1 MQEYDESFFR
11 AKANKRAG
19 ITWLALIFIAT
30 IYYGIKTKNGEIARG
45 YFIAFTVVG
54 WVTYITGY
62 IVSMIKGKA
71 AKEYKWV
78 LGICYLLF
86 YAVIAWTALDKISYI
101 FILPLLSIL
110 ILYKDPKFIKM
121 IMWFTLF
128 VLISS
133 NIYKGVA
140 KGMMDFVASE
150 ECALQFAIVLCC
162 FACCSSIRIMSSL
175 SSFAIVLCCF
185 ACTNMAIRHLV
196 ESDGALT
203 GSIESELAQVVQTV
217 EQVKDASNSI
227 VDGVTVVRELADENK
242 QGANNVVKDMG
253 TLAKN
258 NGILNDKTVSS
269 IEMTKVIDTQVKDVS
284 DLMEEFSKLIE
295 KSVEHADLSADELTE
310 VVEITNR
317 MSALSSKIETIL
329 ETFKKE
335 FENVKQET
343 STIEGI
349 TSQTNLLALNA
360 SIEAARAGEAGKGFA
375 VVADQIRSLSSGTQD
390 SSNSIMEALSHLEAT
405 SDEMLQSITETVE
418 LIQLNIEKVS
428 TVNKSVSD
436 ITSDATSLGDNIKV
450 VDSAVK
456 QVENSNETLT
466 ANMNQVGEIMQ
477 IMTESINNAE
487 QTTKTMLS
495 KYEASAKSA
504 TDIESVVGEL
514 MEELGIGGFMN
525 VSDIKSGMKFRMVI
539 EDQTN
544 AKEEYTGEVVDRKDN
559 NVYININ
566 NRAAFDDKR
575 RNLKCSFNAVV
586 DNVLYCWN
594 GIAIHNV
601 KAGEKGQFKLTID
614 TNPQVYN
621 RRKYPRMPLDN
632 KCTISVDGTDIT
644 YYGHMVNISANGFAF
659 SVNDSSFEN
668 MKGKNIVIEIDNF
681 DVIKDK
687 EIQGCIIRCSNDEG
701 NYIVGCRMPEDS
713 NEIKDYVN
721 KNYSE

>member
-162 FACCSSIRIMSSL
+162 FAC
-175 SSFAIVLCCF
+175 
-185 ACTNMAIRHLV
+185 TNMAIRHLV

-258 NGILNDKTVSS
+258 NDILNDKTVSS

-310 VVEITNR
+310 VVDITNR
-317 MSALSSKIETIL
+317 MSVLSSKIETIL

-405 SDEMLQSITETVE
+405 SDEMLESITETVE

-436 ITSDATSLGDNIKV
+436 ITSDATSLGDNIKI

-495 KYEASAKSA
+495 KYEASARSA

-539 EDQTN
+539 EGQTN
-544 AKEEYTGEVVDRKDN
+544 AREEYTGEVVDRKDN

-594 GIAIHNV
+594 DIAIHNV

-659 SVNDSSFEN
+659 SVNDSSFET
-668 MKGKNIVIEIDNF
+668 MKGQNIVIEIDNF

>member
-150 ECALQFAIVLCC
+150 ECALQ
-162 FACCSSIRIMSSL
+162 
-175 SSFAIVLCCF
+175 FAIVLCCF

-360 SIEAARAGEAGKGFA
+360 SIEAARAGEVGKGFA

>member
-162 FACCSSIRIMSSL
+162 FAC
-175 SSFAIVLCCF
+175 
-185 ACTNMAIRHLV
+185 TNMAIRHLV

-295 KSVEHADLSADELTE
+295 KSVKHADLSADELTE

-405 SDEMLQSITETVE
+405 SDEMLESITETVE

-477 IMTESINNAE
+477 IMTDSINNAE

-539 EDQTN
+539 EGQTN

-701 NYIVGCRMPEDS
+701 NYIVGCRMPDDS

>member
-162 FACCSSIRIMSSL
+162 FAC
-175 SSFAIVLCCF
+175 
-185 ACTNMAIRHLV
+185 TNMAIRHLV

-258 NGILNDKTVSS
+258 NDILNDKTVSS

-375 VVADQIRSLSSGTQD
+375 VVADQIRSLSSGTQE

-405 SDEMLQSITETVE
+405 SDEMLESITETVE

-436 ITSDATSLGDNIKV
+436 ITSDATSLGDNIKI

-495 KYEASAKSA
+495 KYEASARSA

-539 EDQTN
+539 EVQTN
-544 AKEEYTGEVVDRKDN
+544 AREEYTGEVVDRKDN

>member
-162 FACCSSIRIMSSL
+162 FAC
-175 SSFAIVLCCF
+175 
-185 ACTNMAIRHLV
+185 TNMAIRHLV

-258 NGILNDKTVSS
+258 NDILNDKTVSS

-295 KSVEHADLSADELTE
+295 KSVEHAGLSADELTE

-405 SDEMLQSITETVE
+405 SDEMLESITETVE

-436 ITSDATSLGDNIKV
+436 ITGDATSLGDNIKV

-525 VSDIKSGMKFRMVI
+525 VSDIKRGMKFRMVI
-539 EDQTN
+539 EGQTN

-575 RNLKCSFNAVV
+575 RNLKCAFNAVV

-601 KAGEKGQFKLTID
+601 KTGEKGQFKLTID

-713 NEIKDYVN
+713 NEIKEYVN

>member
-150 ECALQFAIVLCC
+150 ECALQ
-162 FACCSSIRIMSSL
+162 
-175 SSFAIVLCCF
+175 FAIVLCCF

-360 SIEAARAGEAGKGFA
+360 SIEAARAGKGFA

>member
-150 ECALQFAIVLCC
+150 ECALQ
-162 FACCSSIRIMSSL
+162 
-175 SSFAIVLCCF
+175 FAIVLCCF

-418 LIQLNIEKVS
+418 LIQLNIEKIS

-701 NYIVGCRMPEDS
+701 NYIVGCRMPDDS

>member
-150 ECALQFAIVLCC
+150 ECALQ
-162 FACCSSIRIMSSL
+162 
-175 SSFAIVLCCF
+175 FAIVLCCF

-575 RNLKCSFNAVV
+575 RNLKCSFNSVV

>member
-162 FACCSSIRIMSSL
+162 FAC
-175 SSFAIVLCCF
+175 
-185 ACTNMAIRHLV
+185 TNMAIRHLV

-310 VVEITNR
+310 VVDITNR
-317 MSALSSKIETIL
+317 MSVLSSKIETIL

-360 SIEAARAGEAGKGFA
+360 SIEAARAGEVGKGFA

-405 SDEMLQSITETVE
+405 SDEMLESITETVE

-495 KYEASAKSA
+495 KYEASARSA

-539 EDQTN
+539 EGQTN
-544 AKEEYTGEVVDRKDN
+544 AREEYTGEVVDRKDN

>member
-150 ECALQFAIVLCC
+150 ECALQ
-162 FACCSSIRIMSSL
+162 
-175 SSFAIVLCCF
+175 FAIVLCCF

-668 MKGKNIVIEIDNF
+668 IKGKNIVIEIDNF

>member
-162 FACCSSIRIMSSL
+162 FAC
-175 SSFAIVLCCF
+175 
-185 ACTNMAIRHLV
+185 TNMAIRHLV

-310 VVEITNR
+310 VVDITNR
-317 MSALSSKIETIL
+317 MSVLSSKIETIL

-405 SDEMLQSITETVE
+405 SDEMLESITETVE

-566 NRAAFDDKR
+566 NRATFDDKR

-594 GIAIHNV
+594 DIAIHNV

>member
-86 YAVIAWTALDKISYI
+86 YAVISWTALDKISYI

-150 ECALQFAIVLCC
+150 ECALQ
-162 FACCSSIRIMSSL
+162 
-175 SSFAIVLCCF
+175 FAIVLCCF

-405 SDEMLQSITETVE
+405 SDEMLESITETVE

-504 TDIESVVGEL
+504 TDIESVIGEL

-539 EDQTN
+539 EGQTN
-544 AKEEYTGEVVDRKDN
+544 AREEYTGEVVDRKDN

-594 GIAIHNV
+594 DIAIHNV

>member
-30 IYYGIKTKNGEIARG
+30 IHYGIKTKNGEIARG

-150 ECALQFAIVLCC
+150 ECALQ
-162 FACCSSIRIMSSL
+162 
-175 SSFAIVLCCF
+175 FAIVLCCF

>member
-150 ECALQFAIVLCC
+150 ECALQ
-162 FACCSSIRIMSSL
+162 
-175 SSFAIVLCCF
+175 FAIVLCCF

-504 TDIESVVGEL
+504 ADIESVVGEL

>member
-150 ECALQFAIVLCC
+150 ECALQ
-162 FACCSSIRIMSSL
+162 
-175 SSFAIVLCCF
+175 FAIVLCCF

-390 SSNSIMEALSHLEAT
+390 SSNSIMGALSHLEAT

>member
-150 ECALQFAIVLCC
+150 ECALQ
-162 FACCSSIRIMSSL
+162 
-175 SSFAIVLCCF
+175 FAIVLCCF

-632 KCTISVDGTDIT
+632 KCTISADGTDIT

>member
-86 YAVIAWTALDKISYI
+86 SAVIAWTALDKISYI

-150 ECALQFAIVLCC
+150 ECALQ
-162 FACCSSIRIMSSL
+162 
-175 SSFAIVLCCF
+175 FAIVLCCF

-258 NGILNDKTVSS
+258 NDILNDKTVSS

-405 SDEMLQSITETVE
+405 SDEMLESITETVE

-495 KYEASAKSA
+495 KYEASARSA

-539 EDQTN
+539 EGQTN
-544 AKEEYTGEVVDRKDN
+544 AREEYTGEVVDRKDN

-566 NRAAFDDKR
+566 NRATFDDKR

-594 GIAIHNV
+594 DIAIHNV

>member
-162 FACCSSIRIMSSL
+162 FAC
-175 SSFAIVLCCF
+175 
-185 ACTNMAIRHLV
+185 TNMAIRHLV

-258 NGILNDKTVSS
+258 NDILNDKTVSS

-360 SIEAARAGEAGKGFA
+360 SIEAARAGEAGKDFA
-375 VVADQIRSLSSGTQD
+375 VVADQIRSLSSGTQE

-405 SDEMLQSITETVE
+405 SDEMLESITETVE

-436 ITSDATSLGDNIKV
+436 ITSDATSLGDNIKI

-495 KYEASAKSA
+495 KYEASARSA

-539 EDQTN
+539 EGQTN
-544 AKEEYTGEVVDRKDN
+544 AREEYTGEVVDRKDN

>member
-162 FACCSSIRIMSSL
+162 FT
-175 SSFAIVLCCF
+175 
-185 ACTNMAIRHLV
+185 CTNMAIRHLV

>member
-162 FACCSSIRIMSSL
+162 FAC
-175 SSFAIVLCCF
+175 
-185 ACTNMAIRHLV
+185 TNMAIRHLV

-203 GSIESELAQVVQTV
+203 GSIESELAQVVHTV

>member
-133 NIYKGVA
+133 NIYKGVT

-150 ECALQFAIVLCC
+150 ECALQ
-162 FACCSSIRIMSSL
+162 
-175 SSFAIVLCCF
+175 FAIVLCCF

>member
-162 FACCSSIRIMSSL
+162 FAC
-175 SSFAIVLCCF
+175 
-185 ACTNMAIRHLV
+185 TNMAIRHLV

-295 KSVEHADLSADELTE
+295 KSVEHADLSADKLTE

-405 SDEMLQSITETVE
+405 SDEMLESITETVE

-566 NRAAFDDKR
+566 INNRAAFDDKR

-701 NYIVGCRMPEDS
+701 NYIVGCRMPDDS

>member
-162 FACCSSIRIMSSL
+162 FAC
-175 SSFAIVLCCF
+175 
-185 ACTNMAIRHLV
+185 TNMAIRHLV

-335 FENVKQET
+335 FENVKQQT

-701 NYIVGCRMPEDS
+701 NYIVGCRMPDDS

>member
-162 FACCSSIRIMSSL
+162 FAC
-175 SSFAIVLCCF
+175 
-185 ACTNMAIRHLV
+185 TNMAIRHLV

-317 MSALSSKIETIL
+317 MSVLSSKIETIL

-405 SDEMLQSITETVE
+405 SDEMLESITETVE

-436 ITSDATSLGDNIKV
+436 ITSDATSLGDNIKI

-539 EDQTN
+539 EGQTN
-544 AKEEYTGEVVDRKDN
+544 AREEYTGEVVDRKDN

-594 GIAIHNV
+594 DIAIHNV

-659 SVNDSSFEN
+659 SVNDSSFET
-668 MKGKNIVIEIDNF
+668 MKGQNIVIEIDNF

>member
-162 FACCSSIRIMSSL
+162 FAC
-175 SSFAIVLCCF
+175 
-185 ACTNMAIRHLV
+185 TNMAIRHLV

-295 KSVEHADLSADELTE
+295 KSVKHADLSADELTE

-375 VVADQIRSLSSGTQD
+375 VVADQIRSLSSGTQE

-405 SDEMLQSITETVE
+405 SDEMLESITETVE

-477 IMTESINNAE
+477 IMTDSINNAE

-539 EDQTN
+539 EGQTN
-544 AKEEYTGEVVDRKDN
+544 AREEYTGEVVDRKDN

-566 NRAAFDDKR
+566 NRATFDDKR

-594 GIAIHNV
+594 DIAIHNV

>member
-150 ECALQFAIVLCC
+150 ECALQ
-162 FACCSSIRIMSSL
+162 
-175 SSFAIVLCCF
+175 FAIVLCCF

-721 KNYSE
+721 NNYSE

>member
-162 FACCSSIRIMSSL
+162 FAC
-175 SSFAIVLCCF
+175 
-185 ACTNMAIRHLV
+185 TNMAIRHLV

-203 GSIESELAQVVQTV
+203 GLIESELAQVVQTV

>member
-150 ECALQFAIVLCC
+150 ECALQ
-162 FACCSSIRIMSSL
+162 
-175 SSFAIVLCCF
+175 FAIVLCCF

-487 QTTKTMLS
+487 HTTKTMLS

>member
-30 IYYGIKTKNGEIARG
+30 IYYGIKTKNGEITRG

-150 ECALQFAIVLCC
+150 ECALQ
-162 FACCSSIRIMSSL
+162 
-175 SSFAIVLCCF
+175 FAIVLCCF

>member
-162 FACCSSIRIMSSL
+162 FAC
-175 SSFAIVLCCF
+175 
-185 ACTNMAIRHLV
+185 TNMAIRHLV

-258 NGILNDKTVSS
+258 NDILNDKTVSS

-310 VVEITNR
+310 VVDITNR
-317 MSALSSKIETIL
+317 MSVLSSKIETIL

-405 SDEMLQSITETVE
+405 SDEMLESITETVE

-436 ITSDATSLGDNIKV
+436 ITSDATSLGDNIKI

-477 IMTESINNAE
+477 IMTDSINNAE

-495 KYEASAKSA
+495 KYEASARSA

-539 EDQTN
+539 EGQTN
-544 AKEEYTGEVVDRKDN
+544 AREEYTGEVVDRKDN

-594 GIAIHNV
+594 DIAIHNV

-659 SVNDSSFEN
+659 SVNDSSFET
-668 MKGKNIVIEIDNF
+668 MKGQNIVIEIDNF

>member
-162 FACCSSIRIMSSL
+162 FAC
-175 SSFAIVLCCF
+175 
-185 ACTNMAIRHLV
+185 TNMAIRHLV

-310 VVEITNR
+310 VVDITNR
-317 MSALSSKIETIL
+317 MSVLSSKIETIL

>member
-150 ECALQFAIVLCC
+150 ECALQ
-162 FACCSSIRIMSSL
+162 
-175 SSFAIVLCCF
+175 FAIVLCCF

-477 IMTESINNAE
+477 IMTDSINNAE

-495 KYEASAKSA
+495 KYEASARSA

-539 EDQTN
+539 EGQTN
-544 AKEEYTGEVVDRKDN
+544 AREEYTGEVVDRKDN

-594 GIAIHNV
+594 DIAIHNV

>member
-11 AKANKRAG
+11 EKANKRAG

-150 ECALQFAIVLCC
+150 ECALQ
-162 FACCSSIRIMSSL
+162 
-175 SSFAIVLCCF
+175 FAIVLCCF

-405 SDEMLQSITETVE
+405 SDEMLESITETVE

>member
-150 ECALQFAIVLCC
+150 ECALQ
-162 FACCSSIRIMSSL
+162 
-175 SSFAIVLCCF
+175 FAIVLCCF

-436 ITSDATSLGDNIKV
+436 ITSDATRLGDNIKV

>member
-54 WVTYITGY
+54 RVTYITGY

-150 ECALQFAIVLCC
+150 ECALQ
-162 FACCSSIRIMSSL
+162 
-175 SSFAIVLCCF
+175 FAIVLCCF